1 MIYNL
6 SICFNLF
13 PSWWEP
19 LWWDSL
25 FSQKILSRI
34 YTTLHICIYIYIYRG
49 YIQIFPHHPWI
60 PKWVEGILAAVAVP
74 YRGRLPPS
82 RCPAR
87 FPAKSASLSRSKI
100 VVQGLLRGCEIL
112 WEKKA
117 MNLLINPKDIII
129 FFRFF
134 LNPFWRRCF
143 WTCGKGC
150 VFESWGLVFAV
161 GSSMASWVNH
171 LAKWVHPMRSSGSC
185 LNRQLPRLIWKN

>member
-34 YTTLHICIYIYIYRG
+34 YTTLHICIYIYRG

-134 LNPFWRRCF
+134 WIHFE
-143 WTCGKGC
+143 GD
-150 VFESWGLVFAV
+150 VFEHVGKVVSLKVGGLFLQWGAPWHH
-161 GSSMASWVNH
+161 G
-171 LAKWVHPMRSSGSC
+171 
-185 LNRQLPRLIWKN
+185 

>member
-1 MIYNL
+1 MMFHISYNKYYNTAYICLYYHISILHYIYA
-6 SICFNLF
+6 
-13 PSWWEP
+13 
-19 LWWDSL
+19 
-25 FSQKILSRI
+25 
-34 YTTLHICIYIYIYRG
+34 YIYRG

-112 WEKKA
+112 WGKKA

-134 LNPFWRRCF
+134 LNPF
-143 WTCGKGC
+143 
-150 VFESWGLVFAV
+150 
-161 GSSMASWVNH
+161 
-171 LAKWVHPMRSSGSC
+171 
-185 LNRQLPRLIWKN
+185 